1 MDEVALNA
9 PTITTFVIY
18 LLAMLGIGVL
28 AYRAT
33 SNLSDYVLGGRSLGP
48 GVGALSAGASDMS
61 GWLLLGLPG
70 AIYAS
75 GMNQIWIAIGLTI
88 GAYLNWQF
96 VAKRLRIYTEVASDS
111 ITVPDYLEN
120 RFADKS
126 KVLRV
131 ISAAVILLFFAFYTS
146 SGLVAGAKLF
156 EASFGLTYTTSL
168 WVGGLVIISYTFL
181 GGFLAVSWTDFVQG
195 ILMFIALIIV
205 PMIGINLFGS
215 GIGGLEGWGDAVRT
229 VGEIDPSFNDVMN
242 GMTTFGIISLMAW
255 GLGYFG
261 QPHIIVR
268 FMALRS
274 ADDVPKARL
283 IGIAWMVF
291 ALFGAIFTGYIG
303 FAHFADNPLPDGEKV
318 FIALATTLANPWV
331 AGALLAAILSAIMST
346 IDSQLLVSSSA
357 LAEDVYKPFIRPQA
371 SQNELVWVGRG
382 AVVGIALIALL
393 IAGDP
398 DSRVLGLV
406 SYAWGGFGAAFGP
419 VIILSLF
426 WRGMTRNG
434 ALAGIVIGAL
444 TVVVWKQLSGGMFD
458 MYEILPGFIFCA
470 IAIVV
475 VSKMGQPPQSVTEE
489 FDKAAKQ
496 WA

>member
-1 MDEVALNA
+1 MEQVPMNL
-9 PTITTFVIY
+9 PTIITFVLY
-18 LLAMLGIGVL
+18 LVAMLGIGVI
-28 AYRAT
+28 AYKAT
-33 SNLSDYVLGGRSLGP
+33 KNLSDYVLGGRTLGP
-48 GVGALSAGASDMS
+48 GVAALSAGASDMS

-70 AIYAS
+70 AIYLA
-75 GMNQIWIAIGLTI
+75 GMNQIWIGIGLTI

-96 VAKRLRIYTEVASDS
+96 VAKRLRIYTEVADDS

-120 RFADKS
+120 RFADTS

-131 ISAAVILLFFAFYTS
+131 ISALVILLFFAFYTS

-181 GGFLAVSWTDFVQG
+181 GGFLAVSWTDFIQG
-195 ILMFIALIIV
+195 ILMFLALVLV
-205 PMIGINLFGS
+205 PMIAIDAMGS
-215 GIGGLEGWGDAVRT
+215 VSELGGWAATVKT
-229 VGEIDPSFNDVMN
+229 VGEIDPSYNDVMS
-242 GMTTFGIISLMAW
+242 GMTVFGIVSLMAW

-274 ADDVPKARL
+274 ARDVPKARL
-283 IGIAWMVF
+283 IGITWMVV
-291 ALFGAIFTGYIG
+291 ALFGAIFTGYVG
-303 FAHFADNPLPDGEKV
+303 FAYFADNPLPDGEKV
-318 FIALATTLANPWV
+318 FIVLSTTLANPWI

-357 LAEDVYKPFIRPQA
+357 LAEDVYKPFIRPGA

-382 AVVGIALIALL
+382 AVIGIALIALL

-398 DSRVLGLV
+398 DAKVLGLV

-434 ALAGIVIGAL
+434 ALAGIIVGAL

-458 MYEILPGFIFCA
+458 MYEILPGFILCA
-470 IAIVV
+470 VAIVV
-475 VSKMGQPPQSVTEE
+475 VSKMAPPSQEVTEE
-489 FDKAAKQ
+489 FDKAARE

>member
-9 PTITTFVIY
+9 PTLTTFAVY
-18 LLAMLGIGVL
+18 LLAMLGLGVL

-75 GMNQIWIAIGLTI
+75 GMNQAWIGIGLTI

-120 RFADKS
+120 RFADHS

-156 EASFGLTYTTSL
+156 EASFGLTYGSAL
-168 WVGGLVIISYTFL
+168 WIGGLVIISYTFL

-195 ILMFIALIIV
+195 ILMFAALVMVPLIA
-205 PMIGINLFGS
+205 INLFG
-215 GIGGLEGWGDAVRT
+215 GVNELGGWGEAVQR
-229 VGEIDPSFNDVMN
+229 VGEMDASRNDIMS

-274 ADDVPKARL
+274 AADVPKARL
-283 IGIAWMVF
+283 IGITWMVV
-291 ALFGAIFTGYIG
+291 ALFGSIFTGYIG
-303 FAHFADNPLPDGEKV
+303 FAYFADNPLPDGEKV
-318 FIALATTLANPWV
+318 FIALSTTLANPWV

-357 LAEDVYKPFIRPQA
+357 LAEDIYKPFIRPDA
-371 SQNELVWVGRG
+371 SQNELVWVGRF

-434 ALAGIVIGAL
+434 ALAGIIVGAA
-444 TVVVWKQLSGGMFD
+444 TVVIWKQLSGGMFD
-458 MYEILPGFIFCA
+458 MYEILPGFILCT

-475 VSKMGQPPQSVTEE
+475 VSKMGHTPQSVTDE